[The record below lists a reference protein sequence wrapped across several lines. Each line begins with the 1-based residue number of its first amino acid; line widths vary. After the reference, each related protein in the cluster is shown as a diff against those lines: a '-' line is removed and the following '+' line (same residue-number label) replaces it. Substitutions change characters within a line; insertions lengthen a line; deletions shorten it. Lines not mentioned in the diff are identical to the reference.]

1 MNLSISTVILIICAV
16 ALSQEPINE
25 TCPFTGNPVNPE
37 VTLKV
42 GEETVAFCC
51 SGCKGG
57 FSSWSDEKQK
67 QYVKLQKE
75 SKPTTVG
82 KDKYEMGMPYSLD
95 VCAVS
100 GEKLD
105 AKGKAVTKKYDGR
118 EFRFCCNG
126 CVKLFEEDKD
136 GYTEKVDALMIKD
149 QLPYYPMTTCFMMDE
164 PLDVN
169 GAVVDFIFDNRL
181 VRLCCNDCKDM
192 FLKNPGK
199 YFKHIEKE
207 LIKQQT
213 KNYPLTTCAVANT
226 PLDGMGGADW
236 MIVGSRVV
244 GLCCAGCRPKVERKP
259 MDYFNKIDAKK

>member
-1 MNLSISTVILIICAV
+1 MNLSIPISIITLGAI
-16 ALSQEPINE
+16 ALAQEPVNE

-37 VTLKV
+37 VSVAV
-42 GEETVAFCC
+42 GDDEVAFCC
-51 SGCKGG
+51 SSCKGG
-57 FSSWSDEKQK
+57 FTSWSADKQA
-67 QYVKLQKE
+67 QYIKLQKE
-75 SKPTTVG
+75 SKPTKVG
-82 KDKYEMGMPYSLD
+82 KANYEMGMPYSLD

-105 AKGKAVTKKYDGR
+105 AKGKAVTKKYEGR

-126 CVKLFEEDKD
+126 CVKLFEEDQK

-149 QLPYYPMTTCFMMDE
+149 QLPYYPLTTCFMMDE

-169 GAVVDFIFDNRL
+169 GSAVDFIFDNRL

-199 YFKHIEKE
+199 YFKYIEEE

-213 KNYPLTTCAVANT
+213 KTYPMTTCAVADS
-226 PLDGMGGADW
+226 PLDGMGGPDW

-244 GLCCAGCRPKVERKP
+244 GLCCAGCRPKVEREPAK
-259 MDYFNKIDAKK
+259 YFNKIDSSK